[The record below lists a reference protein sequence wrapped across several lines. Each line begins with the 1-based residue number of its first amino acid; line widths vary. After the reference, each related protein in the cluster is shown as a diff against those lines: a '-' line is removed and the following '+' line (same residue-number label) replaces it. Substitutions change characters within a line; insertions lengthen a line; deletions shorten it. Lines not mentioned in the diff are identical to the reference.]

1 MRRLKKLLFYLIE
14 DTAFWPAKLF
24 NFAMIFLII
33 LSMTVWLLDSNKE
46 ISASWGWLFQKIEYG
61 CMLAFMVEYILR
73 LLAYEGAMWK
83 FPFKPMSLVDALAI
97 LPFFISGSSDTAALR
112 VLRIFRVFRI
122 FKLARYS
129 ESLNRLGTVFRE
141 NAGTL
146 GIFLFVVLIILFI
159 AAALMHAIEPVRF
172 AQMTDALWWA
182 VVTLTT
188 VGYGDFVPESLI
200 GRAIAAIIMFL
211 GIGIIA
217 LPTGIL
223 GASLSKILADEKK
236 MVRMKCGRCGEE
248 KHIVEARY
256 CWRCGERLPESNP

>member
-1 MRRLKKLLFYLIE
+1 MQRLKKVLFFLIE
-14 DTAFWPAKLF
+14 DTTFWPAKIF

-33 LSMTVWLLDSNKE
+33 VSMTVWLLDSNKE

-61 CMLAFMVEYILR
+61 CMLAFMAEYILR
-73 LLAYEGAMWK
+73 LLAYEGAAWK

-97 LPFFISGSSDTAALR
+97 LPFFITGSSDTAALR
-112 VLRIFRVFRI
+112 VLRIFRVFRL

-129 ESLNRLGTVFRE
+129 EALNRLMRVFRE

-146 GIFLFVVLIILFI
+146 GIFLFVVVVILFI
-159 AAALMHAIEPVRF
+159 AAALMHALEPVRF

-182 VVTLTT
+182 IVTLTT
-188 VGYGDFVPESLI
+188 IGYGDFVPESLA
-200 GRAIAAIIMFL
+200 GRGVAAIIMIL

-223 GASLSKILADEKK
+223 GASLTKMMADEKK
-236 MVRMKCGRCGEE
+236 TGNMKCSRCGEV
-248 KHIVEARY
+248 KHLAEARY
-256 CWRCGERLPESNP
+256 CWRCGERLPEN